1 MNKQLLRVDASMR
14 KTGSQSR
21 ELAEQLTA
29 KLKTKE
35 SFNIVNRDLTE
46 AIPQINEDWINANFT
61 DPSDRTEQQKASL
74 AFSDLLVSELKQA
87 DTIVIATP
95 IYNFGVPA
103 AFKAW
108 IDMVARARETFRYS
122 DNGPVGLLKNK
133 RAYVIVTSGGT
144 ELGSEIDFVSGWL
157 KHVLG
162 FIGIEQVTFIDS
174 SGLMKSSEVFSN
186 ATDTISQLA

>member
-35 SFNIVNRDLTE
+35 SFNIVSRDLTD

-108 IDMVARARETFRYS
+108 IDMVARARETFRYGE
-122 DNGPVGLLKNK
+122 NGPVGLLKNK